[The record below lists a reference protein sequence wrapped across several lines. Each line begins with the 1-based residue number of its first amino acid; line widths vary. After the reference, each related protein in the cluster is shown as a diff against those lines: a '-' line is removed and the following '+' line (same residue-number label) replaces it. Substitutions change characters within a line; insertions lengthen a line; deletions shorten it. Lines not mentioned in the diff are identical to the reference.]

1 LRNASLASPEAA
13 LDALITS
20 PLLAVQ
26 RTLLAVVTL
35 QHMLDELDMLRSM
48 SMINFDLSV
57 LQARCQ
63 MDQTAGNGTLLLL
76 VALLPDG

>member
-1 LRNASLASPEAA
+1 
-13 LDALITS
+13 
-20 PLLAVQ
+20 
-26 RTLLAVVTL
+26 
-35 QHMLDELDMLRSM
+35 MLDELDMLRSM

-63 MDQTAGNGTLLLL
+63 MDQTAGNGTLLVL